1 MKVGDLVRIRPPFEP
16 EICLVIGTREDVGD
30 GCFEVMTTDG
40 KSVTYNFRKNAME
53 VISESR

>member
-1 MKVGDLVRIRPPFEP
+1 MKVGDLVRTRPPFEP
-16 EICLVIGTREDVGD
+16 EVCLVIGTRDDVGD
-30 GCFEVMTTDG
+30 GCFEVMASHG